1 MAVSGV
7 VANFLESHSIAFESI
22 AIDAA
27 ESIDAERW
35 LRAVL
40 FRETKNVLLVVVPK
54 DNFLDIEVLCSA
66 TGKKLA
72 PVYPETIGEV
82 VPGHDA
88 LNAVLVPLGALYGV
102 RTLLHQSIP
111 RDGTLY
117 FTDRDGES
125 VLGVAAQDL
134 IAAQRDLSQADIAFP
149 VTDEMIK
156 RHRDQHEF
164 MRKRIDALLEDVEGL
179 PAMPQMAQRILQ
191 VTGDPSA
198 AAIDLAKVIEVDP
211 SLSAQIISYATSAFY
226 GYRGDITSVREA
238 ISRVLG
244 FELVANIALGIAIGT
259 SFKVPAEGPIGLS
272 AFWRHA
278 VYASALAERLCKI
291 VPRDRLARPAMA
303 YLSAL
308 LHDFGYL
315 VLGHIM
321 PQAFQQ
327 LNQAIAANS
336 TLKISTLENMILGM
350 SHTEIGPRLLQ
361 QWKLPD
367 EAVIA
372 AQWHHAAEYRD
383 EFAVYPQLIA
393 VAEHLLHQHGVGSDA
408 DIGPLPRFTLS
419 LLGVDESAVERAAQP
434 VIDACAELDSLSQLL
449 SNAA

>member
-1 MAVSGV
+1 MPVSSV
-7 VANFLESHSIAFESI
+7 VANYLAKHSLSCEIIALDDGDRIEVG
-22 AIDAA
+22 
-27 ESIDAERW
+27 RW

-40 FRETKNVLLVVVPK
+40 FQDSKGALLVVVPR
-54 DNFLDIEVLCSA
+54 DDFLDIDVLRKSTGRPLDPVFAENISA
-66 TGKKLA
+66 LA
-72 PVYPETIGEV
+72 PNDNEV
-82 VPGHDA
+82 H
-88 LNAVLVPLGALYGV
+88 AVIVPLGVLYGV
-102 RTLLHQSIP
+102 PTLMHQGVP
-111 RDGTLY
+111 QDGTLY
-117 FTDRDGES
+117 FTDRDGDT
-125 VLGVAAQDL
+125 VLGFAAQDL
-134 IAAQRDLSQADIAFP
+134 IAAQRDLSHADIAMA
-149 VTDEMIK
+149 VTDAFIEQ
-156 RHRDQHEF
+156 RRAQNAF
-164 MRKRIDALLEDVEGL
+164 MRKRVDSLLEDVEGL

-191 VTGDPSA
+191 VTGDPSSA
-198 AAIDLAKVIEVDP
+198 AVDLAKVLEVDP

-278 VYASALAERLCKI
+278 VYASALVERLCKI

-315 VLGHIM
+315 VLGHVM

-327 LNQAIAANS
+327 LNHAIAANT
-336 TLKISTLENMILGM
+336 TLNINALEQIVLGVT
-350 SHTEIGPRLLQ
+350 HCEIGPRLLQ

-367 EAVIA
+367 EVVIA
-372 AQWHHAAEYRD
+372 AQWHHTADYRD
-383 EFAVYPQLIA
+383 EFAVYPQLIM
-393 VAEHLLHQHGVGSDA
+393 VAEHLLHAHGVGSDA
-408 DIGPLPRFTLS
+408 NAGPVPGLTLS
-419 LLGVDESAVERAAQP
+419 LLGVDASAVERAAQP

-449 SNAA
+449 SHAA